1 MSLLFETGSL
11 GHRHM
16 SSSSSLVNLVNA
28 LTCLPGVGQKSAQ
41 RMALHLIERDQE
53 GAGRLAKAINTAL
66 DKVQHCQQ
74 CRNFSD
80 SDLCEICVNPKRNA
94 STLCI
99 VETPADVLAIESS
112 GAFQGSY
119 YVLLGRLSPL
129 DGIGPDQLG
138 LDKLED
144 YLQAGSVEEIIL
156 ATSATVEGD
165 ITAQFVA
172 DIAHKTDI
180 STSRLARGI
189 PLGGELEF
197 VDSGTLSRALLGR
210 QRFE

>member
-1 MSLLFETGSL
+1 
-11 GHRHM
+11 M
-16 SSSSSLVNLVNA
+16 SSSPSLLELVNA

-53 GAGRLAKAINTAL
+53 GAGILANAL
-66 DKVQHCQQ
+66 LGALEKVRHCKR

-80 SDLCEICVNPKRNA
+80 TDLCQICSNQNRN
-94 STLCI
+94 TTILCV

-112 GAFQGSY
+112 GAFQGTY

-138 LDKLED
+138 LDLLEG
-144 YLQAGSVEEIIL
+144 YLGEGEVEEIIL

-165 ITAQFVA
+165 ITSQFVA
-172 DIAHKTDI
+172 DVARKFNIR
-180 STSRLARGI
+180 TSRLARGI

-197 VDSGTLSRALLGR
+197 VDSGTLSRALSGR
-210 QRFE
+210 QQIE

>member
-1 MSLLFETGSL
+1 
-11 GHRHM
+11 M
-16 SSSSSLVNLVNA
+16 SSSPSLLELVNA

-53 GAGRLAKAINTAL
+53 SAGILANALLGALE
-66 DKVQHCQQ
+66 KVRHCKR

-80 SDLCEICVNPKRNA
+80 TDLCQICSNQNRN
-94 STLCI
+94 TTILCV
-99 VETPADVLAIESS
+99 VETPADVFAIESS
-112 GAFQGSY
+112 GAFQGTY

-138 LDKLED
+138 LDLLEG
-144 YLQAGSVEEIIL
+144 YLGEGKVEEIIL

-165 ITAQFVA
+165 ITSQFVA
-172 DIAHKTDI
+172 DVARKFNIR
-180 STSRLARGI
+180 TSRLARGI

-210 QRFE
+210 QQIE